1 MSHSNVRKE
10 NVCSVAQSGLTLCN
24 PTDYSLPGSSVRKIS
39 QARILEW
46 VAISFSISSS
56 IYIINFLVI
65 LSNIMIINILSIL
78 MAPKFVSPAQTTFW
92 TTDLNPSLINIYTWI
107 IFQLFQWTMIC
118 TCSVVSDTAIP
129 WTVAHQAPLSME
141 FSRQEYWSGLPF
153 LTSDLPDPVNACP
166 KRNTSSFFS
175 QILFFFNI
183 TIDGNNILSP
193 AQAKT
198 LGIHAWLLSFASF
211 QSISKSKSSIKIYP
225 EFCHFSPPLPLL
237 LWYKPLSSLTQN
249 MRETFSWN
257 PCIHLC
263 HHHLFSAQ
271 QPEWCL

>member
-1 MSHSNVRKE
+1 
-10 NVCSVAQSGLTLCN
+10 
-24 PTDYSLPGSSVRKIS
+24 
-39 QARILEW
+39 
-46 VAISFSISSS
+46 
-56 IYIINFLVI
+56 
-65 LSNIMIINILSIL
+65 
-78 MAPKFVSPAQTTFW
+78 MAPKFVSPVQTTFW

-107 IFQLFQWTMIC
+107 IFQLFQWIMIC

-153 LTSDLPDPVNACP
+153 LTSDLPDPVNTCP
-166 KRNTSSFFS
+166 KQNMSSFFFTS
-175 QILFFFNI
+175 LVFFNI

-198 LGIHAWLLSFASF
+198 LGIHAWLLSLASF
-211 QSISKSKSSIKIYP
+211 QSISKSRSSIKIYP
-225 EFCHFSPPLPLL
+225 EFCHFSPPLPLP
-237 LWYKPLSSLTQN
+237 LWCKPLSSLTQN
-249 MRETFSWN
+249 NMRETFSWK

-263 HHHLFSAQ
+263 HHDLFSAQ

>member
-1 MSHSNVRKE
+1 MHA
-10 NVCSVAQSGLTLCN
+10 CSVAQSCLTLCN
-24 PTDYSLPGSSVRKIS
+24 PTDYSLPGSSVHKIS
-39 QARILEW
+39 QARILKW

-107 IFQLFQWTMIC
+107 IFQLFQWIMIC

-153 LTSDLPDPVNACP
+153 LTSDLPDPVNTCP
-166 KRNTSSFFS
+166 KWNMSSFFS
-175 QILFFFNI
+175 QVLFFSTLQLMA
-183 TIDGNNILSP
+183 TISF
-193 AQAKT
+193 
-198 LGIHAWLLSFASF
+198 HLLR
-211 QSISKSKSSIKIYP
+211 P
-225 EFCHFSPPLPLL
+225 
-237 LWYKPLSSLTQN
+237 KPLGFMPDSFL
-249 MRETFSWN
+249 
-257 PCIHLC
+257 
-263 HHHLFSAQ
+263 
-271 QPEWCL
+271 